1 MHAIRTHM
9 THRFQIVSY
18 IPLVCNSFICKSSL
32 WKFIL
37 TDIECK
43 QVLIKLPV
51 LCWPCKDFRKALSDI
66 YRNCKPIAYNCM
78 RDYVPPASVQMV

>member
-18 IPLVCNSFICKSSL
+18 IHIPLVCNSFICKSSL

-43 QVLIKLPV
+43 QVLFITSGFML
-51 LCWPCKDFRKALSDI
+51 AL
-66 YRNCKPIAYNCM
+66 
-78 RDYVPPASVQMV
+78 

>member
-18 IPLVCNSFICKSSL
+18 THIPLVCNSFICKSSL

-43 QVLIKLPV
+43 QVLFITSGFMLA
-51 LCWPCKDFRKALSDI
+51 F
-66 YRNCKPIAYNCM
+66 
-78 RDYVPPASVQMV
+78 

>member
-18 IPLVCNSFICKSSL
+18 IHIPLVCNSFVCIRRL
-32 WKFIL
+32 WKLSL

-43 QVLIKLPV
+43 QVLFITSGFMLA
-51 LCWPCKDFRKALSDI
+51 F
-66 YRNCKPIAYNCM
+66 
-78 RDYVPPASVQMV
+78 